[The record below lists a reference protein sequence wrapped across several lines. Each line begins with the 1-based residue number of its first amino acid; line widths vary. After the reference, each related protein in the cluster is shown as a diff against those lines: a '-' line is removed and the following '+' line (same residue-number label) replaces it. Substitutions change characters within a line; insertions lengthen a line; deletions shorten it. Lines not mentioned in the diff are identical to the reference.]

1 MAIRRGPATAAYGHT
16 QTHTQIETGRQTH
29 LSLFL
34 LDAIALGVAIR
45 LGPATAARGRTQT
58 HTHRERD
65 RHAHTHLSIPSP
77 PPPPSRIIRE
87 SVATRLGLGPAT
99 AAYGA
104 RVGLYTILL
113 LPILYGAWHTN
124 GRSEAGSDIA
134 QKSCNSIAPGL
145 TLKKATYWPQHDIVI
160 SSIVWCMVFK
170 RDVGGGGGVR
180 YCPKVV
186 QQYCTRVGNV
196 GGGGE

>member
-77 PPPPSRIIRE
+77 PPPLSYY
-87 SVATRLGLGPAT
+87 TRKCGHP
-99 AAYGA
+99 
-104 RVGLYTILL
+104 
-113 LPILYGAWHTN
+113 PWPW
-124 GRSEAGSDIA
+124 
-134 QKSCNSIAPGL
+134 PGHGCVRG
-145 TLKKATYWPQHDIVI
+145 TGWPLHDIVI
-160 SSIVWCMVFK
+160 ANIVWCMAYK
-170 RDVGGGGGVR
+170 REVGGGVG

-186 QQYCTRVGNV
+186 QQYCTRVNPQESYV
-196 GGGGE
+196 LASTRYCY